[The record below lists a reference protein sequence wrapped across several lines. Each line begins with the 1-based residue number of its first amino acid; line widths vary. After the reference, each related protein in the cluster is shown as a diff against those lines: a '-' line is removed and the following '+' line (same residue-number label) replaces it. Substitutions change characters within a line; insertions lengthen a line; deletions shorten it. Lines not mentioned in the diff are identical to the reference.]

1 MTLDLC
7 DALREHLETSLKNI
21 KLQTRGADLEKDGP
35 ARNLKIIDGY
45 LPTKEEDS
53 EDPYPFVLVRA
64 NSAQLSPRR
73 SQTEVSI
80 VIGTYGKDSVGYRDA
95 VNVLDAVVNS
105 IIGFAQL
112 PLKQKFHLVPELDW
126 QIIKDQPWPYWQ
138 LELKTLWGSDF
149 PMCVPAG
156 LPNITSG
163 SAFSTYDN
171 SLQRALYG

>member
-1 MTLDLC
+1 MTLDVC
-7 DALREHLETSLKNI
+7 DALREHLKTSLQNI
-21 KLQTRGADLEKDGP
+21 KLPTRGDDLETDGP
-35 ARNLKIIDGY
+35 ARNLKIIDSY
-45 LPTKEEDS
+45 LPTREEDY
-53 EDPYPFVLVRA
+53 EDPYPFILVRA
-64 NSAQLSPRR
+64 NSSQITERR

-80 VIGTYGKDSVGYRDA
+80 VVGTYGQDSVGYRDA
-95 VNVLDAVVNS
+95 INVLDAVVNS

-138 LELKTLWGSDF
+138 LELRTLWGSDF

-163 SAFSTYDN
+163 SAFSTYGN

>member
-21 KLQTRGADLEKDGP
+21 KLPDLEKDGP

-53 EDPYPFVLVRA
+53 DDPYPFVLVRA
-64 NSAQLSPRR
+64 NSSQITASR

-80 VIGTYGKDSVGYRDA
+80 VVGTYGKDSVGYRDA

-149 PMCVPAG
+149 PMCVVAG
-156 LPNITSG
+156 LPNISSG
-163 SAFSTYDN
+163 SAFSSYGN

>member
-21 KLQTRGADLEKDGP
+21 KLPTRGADLEKDGP

-64 NSAQLSPRR
+64 NSAQLSPQR

-80 VIGTYGKDSVGYRDA
+80 VVGTYGKDSVGYRDA
-95 VNVLDAVVNS
+95 VNVLDAVYPAS
-105 IIGFAQL
+105 SETKIPSG
-112 PLKQKFHLVPELDW
+112 P
-126 QIIKDQPWPYWQ
+126 
-138 LELKTLWGSDF
+138 G
-149 PMCVPAG
+149 AG
-156 LPNITSG
+156 LADYQR
-163 SAFSTYDN
+163 SAVAVLAAGIEN
-171 SLQRALYG
+171 ALGF

>member
-7 DALREHLETSLKNI
+7 DALREHLKTSLKNI
-21 KLQTRGADLEKDGP
+21 KLPTRGTDLEKDGP

-64 NSAQLSPRR
+64 NSAQLSPQR

-80 VIGTYGKDSVGYRDA
+80 VVGTYGKDSVGYRDA
-95 VNVLDAVVNS
+95 VNVLDAVVNA
-105 IIGFAQL
+105 IVEFTQL

-149 PMCVPAG
+149 AMCVPAG

-163 SAFSTYDN
+163 SAFSSYGN

>member
-7 DALREHLETSLKNI
+7 DALREHLKTSLQNI
-21 KLQTRGADLEKDGP
+21 KLPTRGDDLETDGP
-35 ARNLKIIDGY
+35 ARNLKIIDSY
-45 LPTKEEDS
+45 LPTREEDY
-53 EDPYPFVLVRA
+53 EDPYPFILVRA
-64 NSAQLSPRR
+64 NSSQITERR

-80 VIGTYGKDSVGYRDA
+80 VVGTYGQDSVGYRDA

-163 SAFSTYDN
+163 SAFSTYGN

>member
-7 DALREHLETSLKNI
+7 DALREHLKTSLQNI
-21 KLQTRGADLEKDGP
+21 KLPTRGDDLETDGP
-35 ARNLKIIDGY
+35 ARNLKIIDSY
-45 LPTKEEDS
+45 LPTREEDY
-53 EDPYPFVLVRA
+53 EDPYPFILVRA
-64 NSAQLSPRR
+64 NSSQITERR

-80 VIGTYGKDSVGYRDA
+80 VVGTYGQDSVGYRDA

-138 LELKTLWGSDF
+138 LELRTLWGSDF

-163 SAFSTYDN
+163 SAFSTYGN

>member
-7 DALREHLETSLKNI
+7 DALREHLKTSLKNI
-21 KLQTRGADLEKDGP
+21 KLPTRGADLETDGL

-64 NSAQLSPRR
+64 NSAQLSPQR

-80 VIGTYGKDSVGYRDA
+80 VVGTYGKDSVGYRDA
-95 VNVLDAVVNS
+95 VNVLDAVVNA
-105 IIGFAQL
+105 IVEFTQL

-126 QIIKDQPWPYWQ
+126 QIIN
-138 LELKTLWGSDF
+138 LKVG
-149 PMCVPAG
+149 
-156 LPNITSG
+156 
-163 SAFSTYDN
+163 
-171 SLQRALYG
+171 

>member
-1 MTLDLC
+1 MI
-7 DALREHLETSLKNI
+7 REHLKTSLQNI
-21 KLQTRGADLEKDGP
+21 KLPTRGDDLETDGP
-35 ARNLKIIDGY
+35 ARNLKIIDSY
-45 LPTKEEDS
+45 LPTREEDY
-53 EDPYPFVLVRA
+53 EDPYPFILVRA
-64 NSAQLSPRR
+64 NSSQITERR

-80 VIGTYGKDSVGYRDA
+80 VVGTYGQDSVGYRDA

-138 LELKTLWGSDF
+138 LELRTLWGSDF

-163 SAFSTYDN
+163 SAFSTYGN